1 MTVMLMIMIIKIIII
16 GYSTLYSLSIQLP
29 LSG

>member
-1 MTVMLMIMIIKIIII
+1 MTVMLMIMIIKIII
-16 GYSTLYSLSIQLP
+16 GYSTLDSLSIQFP